1 MKERGKYL
9 KKGQVL
15 VFFLIFIALCGLI
28 VITVGIDIFRVSQTK
43 IMLQTATDGR
53 ALHVISLFAKQLN
66 FLADV
71 NRQML
76 QPAEDTYFVRC
87 NYDKIQNLGGM
98 QRSGGIWSSDTEF
111 RPWHKEKSLGA
122 DHFNHEPYGYN
133 WEFHTEGHGGCVV
146 GSHEDDHTCNYPGFA
161 YQTSPGSDYDT
172 CTKQFTSVSTPSIW
186 DEPPKVNEF
195 DVDGAVSDPERAFPS
210 IHRMEEYKD
219 DFIKPRADLQDT
231 VLEKIG
237 GDGGLI
243 MTLAEEDLELGEGTG
258 TKVSPDV
265 SMGDGFDN
273 YKYSY
278 WKTHRKEIDLP
289 YIVWDY
295 HTSSWTHSYQ
305 SGTQS
310 GFTCTVRREWWTV
323 HKDSDGKDLTKKI
336 GGWLYFDD
344 GGVSGDAVTGSL
356 NVTANREMTGL
367 KFGSEDHI
375 KEADF
380 KAEASVELD
389 SSTGELWPEPDSS
402 YRIKFK

>member
-28 VITVGIDIFRVSQTK
+28 VVTVGIDIFRVSQTK
-43 IMLQTATDGR
+43 IMLQTAADGR

-76 QPAEDTYFVRC
+76 QPAEDTYPARC
-87 NYDKIQNLGGM
+87 NYDALRSLGGKK
-98 QRSGGIWSSDTEF
+98 RSGGKWISASEF
-111 RPWHKEKSLGA
+111 RPYNVPDNAK
-122 DHFNHEPYGYN
+122 YTYN
-133 WEFHTEGHGGCVV
+133 WESHSQGHGGCVV
-146 GSHEDDHTCNYPGFA
+146 GSHENDHTCNYPSFA
-161 YQTSPGSDYDT
+161 YQSSPGGGYT
-172 CTKQFTSVSTPSIW
+172 CTAQYTSISSPSIW

-195 DVDGAVSDPERAFPS
+195 DVDSAVSNPERAFPS

-219 DFIKPRADLQDT
+219 DFIKPRVDLQDT
-231 VLEKIG
+231 VLDKIG
-237 GDGGLI
+237 KDGGLI
-243 MTLAEEDLELGEGTG
+243 MNLAKEDLELGAGTG

-265 SMGDGFDN
+265 SMGDGFN
-273 YKYSY
+273 SYKYSY
-278 WKTHRKEIDLP
+278 WKAHRKDIDLP

-305 SGTQS
+305 SGTES
-310 GFTCTVRREWWTV
+310 GFTCTVRRDWWTV
-323 HKDSDGKDLTKKI
+323 HKDSGGKDLTKTT

-356 NVTANREMTGL
+356 NVTAKREMTGL
-367 KFGSEDHI
+367 KFGSKDHI

-389 SSTGELWPEPDSS
+389 STTGELWPEPDSS